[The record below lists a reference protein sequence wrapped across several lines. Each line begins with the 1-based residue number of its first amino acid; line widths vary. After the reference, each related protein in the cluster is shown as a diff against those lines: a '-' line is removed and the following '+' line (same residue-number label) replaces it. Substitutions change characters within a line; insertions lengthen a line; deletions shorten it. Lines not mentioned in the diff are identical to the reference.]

1 MMAVTM
7 SSSGVPWTRGK
18 NRKTRQRGC
27 WRLAVL
33 DVGGGFQC
41 SCSCDVSYV
50 DGWSWL
56 AVSGGPPV
64 TRPQQGDDPL
74 RGQCAGS
81 LLWLPLHAA
90 TAARCPRRRWLHAR
104 GRMAGR
110 ETDRGAIL
118 LLRLRERGGYS

>member
-1 MMAVTM
+1 MSVTM

-18 NRKTRQRGC
+18 SRQRGC
-27 WRLAVL
+27 WRLAVLAVL

-64 TRPQQGDDPL
+64 TRPQQGYDPL

>member
-1 MMAVTM
+1 MMSVTM

-104 GRMAGR
+104 GRLAGG